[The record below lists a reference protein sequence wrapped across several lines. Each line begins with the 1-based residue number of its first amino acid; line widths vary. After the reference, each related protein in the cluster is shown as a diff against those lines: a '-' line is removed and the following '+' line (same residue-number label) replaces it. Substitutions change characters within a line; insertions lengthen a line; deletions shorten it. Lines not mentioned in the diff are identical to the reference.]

1 MGYQKQP
8 FISKIISNL
17 RAAVNDY
24 SLRKITADRPL
35 DYHDVKHDMYI
46 YRQTVGDYARRA
58 YGRNCWDVL
67 SAYLQRDLSVGSK
80 YV

>member
-58 YGRNCWDVL
+58 YGKKLLRRFIGVFTDVT
-67 SAYLQRDLSVGSK
+67 YL
-80 YV
+80 

>member
-8 FISKIISNL
+8 FISKIISSL

-35 DYHDVKHDMYI
+35 NYHDVKHDMYI

-58 YGRNCWDVL
+58 YGKKLLRRFIGVFTDVT
-67 SAYLQRDLSVGSK
+67 YL
-80 YV
+80 

>member
-24 SLRKITADRPL
+24 CLRKITADRPL
-35 DYHDVKHDMYI
+35 NYHDVKHDMNI

-58 YGRNCWDVL
+58 YGKKLLRRFIGVFTGVT
-67 SAYLQRDLSVGSK
+67 YL
-80 YV
+80 

>member
-35 DYHDVKHDMYI
+35 DYHDIKHDMYI

-58 YGRNCWDVL
+58 YGKKLLRRFIGVFTDVT
-67 SAYLQRDLSVGSK
+67 YL
-80 YV
+80 

>member
-1 MGYQKQP
+1 MGYQKQS
-8 FISKIISNL
+8 FISKIISSL

-35 DYHDVKHDMYI
+35 NYHDVKHDMYI

-58 YGRNCWDVL
+58 YGKKLLRHFIGVFTDVT
-67 SAYLQRDLSVGSK
+67 YL
-80 YV
+80 

>member
-8 FISKIISNL
+8 FISKIISSL

-35 DYHDVKHDMYI
+35 NYHDVKHDMYI

-58 YGRNCWDVL
+58 YGKKLLRRFIGVFTGVT
-67 SAYLQRDLSVGSK
+67 YL
-80 YV
+80 

>member
-1 MGYQKQP
+1 MGYQKQS
-8 FISKIISNL
+8 FISKIISSL

-35 DYHDVKHDMYI
+35 NYHDVKHDMYI

-58 YGRNCWDVL
+58 YGKKLLRRFIGVFTGVT
-67 SAYLQRDLSVGSK
+67 YL
-80 YV
+80 

>member
-8 FISKIISNL
+8 FISKIISSL

-58 YGRNCWDVL
+58 YGKKLLRRFIGVFTGVT
-67 SAYLQRDLSVGSK
+67 YL
-80 YV
+80 

>member
-8 FISKIISNL
+8 FISKIISSL

-35 DYHDVKHDMYI
+35 DYHDIKHDMYI

-58 YGRNCWDVL
+58 YGKKLLRRFIGVFTDVT
-67 SAYLQRDLSVGSK
+67 YL
-80 YV
+80 

>member
-8 FISKIISNL
+8 FISKIISSL

-24 SLRKITADRPL
+24 SLRKLTADRPL
-35 DYHDVKHDMYI
+35 NYHDVKHDMYI

-58 YGRNCWDVL
+58 YGKKLLRRFIGVFTGVT
-67 SAYLQRDLSVGSK
+67 YL
-80 YV
+80 

>member
-1 MGYQKQP
+1 MGYQKQS
-8 FISKIISNL
+8 FISKIISSL

-58 YGRNCWDVL
+58 YGKKLLRRFIGVFTGVT
-67 SAYLQRDLSVGSK
+67 YL
-80 YV
+80 

>member
-1 MGYQKQP
+1 MGYQKQS
-8 FISKIISNL
+8 FISKIISSL

-35 DYHDVKHDMYI
+35 DYHDVKRDMYI

-58 YGRNCWDVL
+58 YGKKLLRRFIGVFTGVT
-67 SAYLQRDLSVGSK
+67 YL
-80 YV
+80 

>member
-1 MGYQKQP
+1 MGYQKQS
-8 FISKIISNL
+8 FISKIISSL

-35 DYHDVKHDMYI
+35 NYHDVKHDMYI

-58 YGRNCWDVL
+58 YGKKLLRRFIGVFTDVT
-67 SAYLQRDLSVGSK
+67 YL
-80 YV
+80 

>member
-1 MGYQKQP
+1 MGYQKQS

-35 DYHDVKHDMYI
+35 NYHDVKHDMYI

-58 YGRNCWDVL
+58 YGKKLLRRFIGVFTGVT
-67 SAYLQRDLSVGSK
+67 YL
-80 YV
+80 